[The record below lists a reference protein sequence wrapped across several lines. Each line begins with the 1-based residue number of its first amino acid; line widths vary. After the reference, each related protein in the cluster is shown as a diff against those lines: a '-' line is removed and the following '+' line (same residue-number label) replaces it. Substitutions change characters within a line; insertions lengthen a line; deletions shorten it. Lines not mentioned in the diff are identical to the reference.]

1 MQKVLSKLVKLARMG
16 VGVLI
21 GTVYAQLD
29 PVANG
34 KKKVLVVEDN
44 ADWRELLTM
53 IIRRSGHEVVI
64 AGTGKDAI
72 RQASMTHPDLILMD
86 LGLPEI
92 SGDEATVQLKADP
105 STQHIP
111 VVIQTAF
118 GAGPNA
124 KRAIEAGA
132 AEIMHKPISIT
143 DIQKLLSKYLS
154 GGDGKPRT
162 DGRSFTHFFPGS
174 AL

>member
-1 MQKVLSKLVKLARMG
+1 MG
-16 VGVLI
+16 CGVLN
-21 GTVYAQLD
+21 GTVYALLARSM
-29 PVANG
+29 ANAM
-34 KKKVLVVEDN
+34 KKVLVVEDN
-44 ADWRELLTM
+44 ADWRDLLTM

-64 AGTGKDAI
+64 AGTGKEAV

-92 SGDEATVQLKADP
+92 SGDEATAHIKADP
-105 STQHIP
+105 ALKHIP

-118 GAGPNA
+118 GSGPNA

-132 AEIMHKPISIT
+132 AEIFHKPISIT

-154 GGDGKPRT
+154 GGDGKPKT
-162 DGRSFTHFFPGS
+162 DSRSFTHYFPGS

>member
-1 MQKVLSKLVKLARMG
+1 M
-16 VGVLI
+16 
-21 GTVYAQLD
+21 
-29 PVANG
+29 ANG

-44 ADWRELLTM
+44 ADWRDLLTM
-53 IIRRSGHEVVI
+53 IIRRSGYDVVT
-64 AGTGKDAI
+64 AGTGTEGI

-92 SGDEATVQLKADP
+92 SGDEATVHIKADP
-105 STQHIP
+105 ATKHIP

-118 GAGPNA
+118 GSGPNA

-132 AEIMHKPISIT
+132 AEIMHKPISIA
-143 DIQKLLSKYLS
+143 DIHKLLSKYLS
-154 GGDGKPRT
+154 GGGEKPET
-162 DGRSFTHFFPGS
+162 DGRSITHYFTGS

>member
-1 MQKVLSKLVKLARMG
+1 M
-16 VGVLI
+16 
-21 GTVYAQLD
+21 
-29 PVANG
+29 ANET
-34 KKKVLVVEDN
+34 KKVLVVEDN
-44 ADWRELLTM
+44 ADWRDLLTM
-53 IIRRSGHEVVI
+53 IIRRSGHEVVT
-64 AGTGKDAI
+64 AGTGKEGI
-72 RQASMTHPDLILMD
+72 RQASVTQPDLILMD

-92 SGDEATVQLKADP
+92 SGDAATAHIKGDP
-105 STQHIP
+105 ATKHIP

-118 GAGPNA
+118 GSGPNA

-154 GGDGKPRT
+154 GEDGKPKT
-162 DGRSFTHFFPGS
+162 DGGSFTHCFTGS